1 VLVFPALVVALDRR
15 SGEAAPIRGA
25 EDPAGPG

>member
-1 VLVFPALVVALDRR
+1 VFPALVVALDRR
-15 SGEAAPIRGA
+15 SGKPAPIRGA